1 MKSNL
6 TKDNIAKSLGV
17 SIKDNE
23 FTYYQIIREF
33 FKDYT
38 QNNGWSFSL
47 EKNKLNDEYVSSHH
61 EYLEWAAGLLAF

>member
-23 FTYYQIIREF
+23 FTYYQIIRDF
-33 FKDYT
+33 LKTIPKTMVGVF
-38 QNNGWSFSL
+38 L
-47 EKNKLNDEYVSSHH
+47 
-61 EYLEWAAGLLAF
+61 

>member
-47 EKNKLNDEYVSSHH
+47 EKTSLMTNMSVLIMNT
-61 EYLEWAAGLLAF
+61 